1 MRSKLPQLLILLIIL
16 LGLPVGVY
24 LVGRA
29 TGFFGRAGGVP
40 ANLVVDLSASFSK
53 SPLVWQNLAQGGEEN
68 GRMLETVVGKVKPLR
83 PRYVRIDHIFDY
95 YQTAKKE
102 NGQIIFDWTRLD
114 QTINDITQMGAK
126 PFFALSY
133 MPPSFTKS
141 GNTT

>member
-53 SPLVWQNLAQGGEEN
+53 SPLVWQNLAQKTVEHVSGKAGLNLSNVYYEVWNEPDLFGGYKVY
-68 GRMLETVVGKVKPLR
+68 GGKN
-83 PRYVRIDHIFDY
+83 Y
-95 YQTAKKE
+95 
-102 NGQIIFDWTRLD
+102 LD
-114 QTINDITQMGAK
+114 
-126 PFFALSY
+126 LYSH
-133 MPPSFTKS
+133 S
-141 GNTT
+141 